1 MIGQTLGHYRIES
14 KLGEGGM
21 GVVFK
26 AFDTHLDRAVAIK
39 VLRPDTTANPERRR
53 RFVLEAK
60 AASALNHPNIVH
72 VYDIDTAALP
82 QGATDFIAMEFV
94 AGRTLDQCIGRN
106 GLTLKDTLK
115 YGIQIADALARAH
128 SAGIVHRDLK
138 PANVIVTEKGI
149 VKLLDFGLAKLVE
162 VVEGDPE
169 AATVAAKN
177 DDRPQTEDGTIVGT
191 VAYMSPE
198 QAEGKK
204 VDARSDIFSFGSVLY
219 EMITGRRAFQGA
231 TKLAVLSAILQKD
244 PEPIGE
250 TTATVPADLE
260 KLVAR
265 CLRKNLERRV
275 QHMDDVK
282 LALEDL
288 REESE
293 SGRLAGQASIS
304 AGRTSFMRGHWRAMA
319 AGAAAMALLG
329 AGFAWWASRRASPET
344 RGPLLTR
351 LTSDSGL
358 TTDPALSPDG
368 KLLAYASDRAT
379 PSGAVGNLDIWVQQL
394 PAGEPLRLTRNDAD
408 DREPAFSPD
417 GTRIAFRSERDGGG
431 IYTISALGGD
441 ERRIAKD
448 GHRPAFSPDGQ
459 SIAYWTGV
467 LATSG
472 QAIRSKVFFT
482 PAMGGE
488 PRQLQPN
495 FDGAWLPVW
504 SPDGKRILFVRSSIG
519 EPVAW
524 WVTTLDG
531 TATEVVG
538 RDFFAAL
545 GLRDP
550 IPTAWLPDGD
560 GVVFT
565 ARSGDS
571 VNVWQVGISPKTWK
585 ITGKPQR
592 LTSGS
597 GLEDKPSIAAS
608 PDGRLSVV
616 FASLLEDFNIWALPI
631 DADQGRITGELL
643 RLTQSAADDRNPA
656 LSVDGKRLFF
666 GSNRTGNQEIW
677 VKDLISGKETNLT
690 NTPADEARPTITA
703 DGSKLAYRRVDFPSP
718 SIHVMSI
725 GQDSAGVL
733 QPGVPKKISIPGA
746 CGYAWS
752 WSSDAKLLLYN
763 CPGSGPVHVFHSE
776 SGETSQFLGRQIYH
790 VSFSPD
796 DRWIVFGQHY
806 PNGRE
811 RVFLSPFGGKAAPQ
825 EQDWLPV
832 TDGATFDAYP
842 RWSPSGNFLYF
853 VSDRD
858 GFRCLWAQRLDP
870 ATKRLLG
877 APAPVF
883 HSHASRRS
891 LLNVGVNSLEI
902 SVARD
907 KIALPMGEITGNIW
921 MAKLPGQK

>member
-39 VLRPDTTANPERRR
+39 VLRPDATANPERRR

-60 AASALNHPNIVH
+60 AASALNHANIVH

-94 AGRTLDQCIGRN
+94 SGRTLDQCIGRN
-106 GLTLKDTLK
+106 GLTLKDTLRF
-115 YGIQIADALARAH
+115 GIQIADALARAH

-169 AATVAAKN
+169 AATVTAKN
-177 DDRPQTEDGTIVGT
+177 DDRPQTEEGTIVGT

-244 PEPIGE
+244 PEQIGE
-250 TTATVPADLE
+250 SAVAVPADLE

-293 SGRLAGQASIS
+293 SGRLAGQTSLS
-304 AGRTSFMRGHWRAMA
+304 AARTSRMRGRWRAMA
-319 AGAAAMALLG
+319 AGAATMALLG
-329 AGFAWWASRRASPET
+329 AGFAWWASRRASLET
-344 RGPLLTR
+344 RGPVLTR

-408 DREPAFSPD
+408 DREPTFSPD

-467 LATSG
+467 RATSG
-472 QAIRSKVFFT
+472 PGYPQQDICHAGDRRATQAI
-482 PAMGGE
+482 AA
-488 PRQLQPN
+488 QL
-495 FDGAWLPVW
+495 
-504 SPDGKRILFVRSSIG
+504 RRR
-519 EPVAW
+519 VA
-524 WVTTLDG
+524 
-531 TATEVVG
+531 
-538 RDFFAAL
+538 
-545 GLRDP
+545 
-550 IPTAWLPDGD
+550 
-560 GVVFT
+560 
-565 ARSGDS
+565 
-571 VNVWQVGISPKTWK
+571 
-585 ITGKPQR
+585 
-592 LTSGS
+592 S
-597 GLEDKPSIAAS
+597 GL
-608 PDGRLSVV
+608 V
-616 FASLLEDFNIWALPI
+616 
-631 DADQGRITGELL
+631 
-643 RLTQSAADDRNPA
+643 
-656 LSVDGKRLFF
+656 
-666 GSNRTGNQEIW
+666 
-677 VKDLISGKETNLT
+677 
-690 NTPADEARPTITA
+690 
-703 DGSKLAYRRVDFPSP
+703 
-718 SIHVMSI
+718 
-725 GQDSAGVL
+725 
-733 QPGVPKKISIPGA
+733 
-746 CGYAWS
+746 
-752 WSSDAKLLLYN
+752 
-763 CPGSGPVHVFHSE
+763 
-776 SGETSQFLGRQIYH
+776 
-790 VSFSPD
+790 
-796 DRWIVFGQHY
+796 
-806 PNGRE
+806 
-811 RVFLSPFGGKAAPQ
+811 
-825 EQDWLPV
+825 
-832 TDGATFDAYP
+832 
-842 RWSPSGNFLYF
+842 
-853 VSDRD
+853 
-858 GFRCLWAQRLDP
+858 
-870 ATKRLLG
+870 
-877 APAPVF
+877 
-883 HSHASRRS
+883 SRRQAHP
-891 LLNVGVNSLEI
+891 VR
-902 SVARD
+902 AFR
-907 KIALPMGEITGNIW
+907 PW
-921 MAKLPGQK
+921 